1 MLAKM
6 DDLFMVV
13 VLAIVLSPLAMGLFW
28 SLVRS
33 AVRLGVL
40 QALRQF
46 NSEQQHPTPAPGAF
60 PVVFPNPKDKL
71 PAE

>member
-1 MLAKM
+1 MLARP
-6 DDLFMVV
+6 DDLFEVGI
-13 VLAIVLSPLAMGLFW
+13 LAALLSPLAVGLFW

-46 NSEQQHPTPAPGAF
+46 NSEQQHPAPGGF
-60 PVVFPNPKDKL
+60 PVVLQKPKDKL